1 MGDDEDYDIS
11 FAVGASSDQSYEGG
25 DDSLDSQ
32 DDHDPGEVTLNGVFD
47 VVFVSVDEDEVCVD
61 VEVVGVGLFVVG
73 GDMLQVCLEC

>member
-1 MGDDEDYDIS
+1 M
-11 FAVGASSDQSYEGG
+11 
-25 DDSLDSQ
+25 DSQ